1 MGVFKRVCPARV
13 CVFMRVSSTYVCVC
27 VFSCVYVWHVCVF
40 MRVCPARV
48 YVCMGVFVF
57 MHVCPARV
65 CLHACIF
72 CHASHYS
79 RSITPQMAHT

>member
-57 MHVCPARV
+57 MHVCVYMHVYFVTPA
-65 CLHACIF
+65 
-72 CHASHYS
+72 
-79 RSITPQMAHT
+79 ITVAQ